1 MLRRS
6 GLQALQALLHLAMAS
21 PRWCSVNDI
30 AEAQGLPAPTLEQL
44 LLQLRRADLVE
55 AKRGRQGATASAAEL
70 NPFQSAKSST
80 RSGRPWR

>member
-44 LLQLRRADLVE
+44 LLQLRRAC
-55 AKRGRQGATASAAEL
+55 
-70 NPFQSAKSST
+70 
-80 RSGRPWR
+80 